1 MIQSCSFFCYQI
13 FVGVSSGFGLIL
25 FSRLLR
31 HPSCPIEC
39 HVDHQAISSL
49 AGEDKQVHFVPL
61 VDEGTE
67 IKAEVLD
74 QKNSALGVLSFDG
87 LSGVAGFRYG
97 LVVDSEICV
106 LDIVSSLPIVVL
118 GEGDIESPLEL
129 GRAGDE
135 LAAAEFAD
143 GAASG
148 FQTFIAGDRAGQGEG
163 ED

>member
-1 MIQSCSFFCYQI
+1 MIQSCSFFYDQI
-13 FVGVSSGFGLIL
+13 FVGVSSGLGLVL
-25 FSRLLR
+25 FSWLLR
-31 HPSCPIEC
+31 HPSGPIEC

-49 AGEDKQVHFVPL
+49 AGEDKQVHFVAL

-74 QKNSALGVLSFDG
+74 KEDRAFGVLSFDG
-87 LSGVAGFRYG
+87 LSGVAGFSDG
-97 LVVDSEICV
+97 LVVNGEVCV

-143 GAASG
+143 GATSG
-148 FQTFIAGDRAGQGEG
+148 FQTFIGGDRAGEG
-163 ED
+163 E